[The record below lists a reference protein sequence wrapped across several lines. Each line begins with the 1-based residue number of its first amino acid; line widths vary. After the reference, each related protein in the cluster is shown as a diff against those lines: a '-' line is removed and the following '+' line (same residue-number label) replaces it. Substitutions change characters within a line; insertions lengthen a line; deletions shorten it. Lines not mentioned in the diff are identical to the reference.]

1 MSYNVPRTGNA
12 RRWRTLS
19 TFWICVLG
27 LMLSQPTEAAAQD
40 LLTGSWRSLAGTSS
54 YDVVLT
60 ISGDEA
66 ETRYSE
72 LNCTGKLTRLWA
84 SDKYA
89 FYAETITEGRADKG
103 GKCTDGLITIMRAG
117 DHLALAWVGVV
128 DDKPSTA
135 HGLLSK
141 EQ

>member
-19 TFWICVLG
+19 TFWICALG

-40 LLTGSWRSLAGTSS
+40 LPAGTWRSPAGGSF
-54 YDVVLT
+54 DVVLT
-60 ISGDEA
+60 FSGNDA

-72 LNCTGKLTRLWA
+72 LNCTGKLTHLWA

-89 FYAETITEGRADKG
+89 FYAESITEGRADKG
-103 GKCTDGLITIMRAG
+103 GKCSDGIVTIIRDGDRLAVGWFGIVDNIPTTSHVLLI
-117 DHLALAWVGVV
+117 
-128 DDKPSTA
+128 K
-135 HGLLSK
+135 
-141 EQ
+141 QQ

>member
-1 MSYNVPRTGNA
+1 MSFNVPRTGNA

-19 TFWICVLG
+19 TFWICALV
-27 LMLSQPTEAAAQD
+27 LMLSRPTEAAAQD
-40 LLTGSWRSLAGTSS
+40 WLTGTWRSLAGNSS

-60 ISGDEA
+60 ISGNDA

-89 FYAETITEGRADKG
+89 FYAESFTEGRQTKG
-103 GKCTDGLITIMRAG
+103 ENAQT
-117 DHLALAWVGVV
+117 
-128 DDKPSTA
+128 
-135 HGLLSK
+135 GLLPSAAPATVWPSAGSALSMTFLPPPRAC
-141 EQ
+141 